1 MKIAKGIVALMA
13 GSVALV
19 GCAKPAAQAN
29 PPANETAKPGKV
41 GAPTDNCAG
50 SAAAETFLMK
60 VNPDFHVIRTGPNVK
75 PNKPNPNPGQLDT
88 LTALADGQSA
98 KITIQL
104 TGKLA
109 FAGGASAFQVKPTGT
124 LIFCGLTAPDGQTL
138 TFYTY
143 RQAGLATSSAYS
155 LAMLVPD
162 PSPGPNN
169 GNPTLHVTIDP
180 VVDNDGII
188 QKK

>member
-1 MKIAKGIVALMA
+1 MRTSTLIASAVAASL
-13 GSVALV
+13 ALT
-19 GCAKPAAQAN
+19 GCATPA
-29 PPANETAKPGKV
+29 PPGKV

-50 SAAAETFLMK
+50 SVAAETFLMK
-60 VNPDFHVIRTGPNVK
+60 VTPDFHVIRTGPNVK
-75 PNKPNPNPGQLDT
+75 PNRPNPNPGQLDT
-88 LTALADGQSA
+88 FAALTDGQSA

-124 LIFCGLTAPDGQTL
+124 LIFCGVTAPDAQTL

-162 PSPGPNN
+162 PTPGPDN

-188 QKK
+188 QMK